1 MMGVTHI
8 VISTSA
14 VSLVMQTADAKL
26 ILVGGIASLLPDVD
40 TSTSIAGRVFPW
52 VSSWLERRF
61 PHRSCSHSL
70 MASLVVAAFSYPAAI
85 AGYAPLE
92 LITALNI
99 GFFFGYFADVF
110 TASGCEM
117 FWPMTVRAVWPGN
130 RNFRLRMG
138 SPVEYGILIILVFLL
153 VSSINI
159 NANGGIV
166 TQFNRLIASPVGVEQ
181 IYNSQGSNHLMVAH
195 LKGVRVS
202 DRAPV
207 RGDFWII
214 QGHGQGFI
222 VQGENGAIYKVGNEP
237 DVQVIAEHLTADT
250 GPVATISV
258 EPLKLNDQEVLAA
271 LAPFN
276 RPGFMVFV
284 SGQMTIDD
292 PESLTETLF
301 VDGHQFPFIRAAG
314 ASVTLEAAPLA
325 IVQQALSE
333 QFAIGQ
339 LFVRTIY
346 AQPQASPNLGS
357 KS

>member
-1 MMGVTHI
+1 
-8 VISTSA
+8 
-14 VSLVMQTADAKL
+14 
-26 ILVGGIASLLPDVD
+26 
-40 TSTSIAGRVFPW
+40 
-52 VSSWLERRF
+52 
-61 PHRSCSHSL
+61 
-70 MASLVVAAFSYPAAI
+70 
-85 AGYAPLE
+85 
-92 LITALNI
+92 
-99 GFFFGYFADVF
+99 
-110 TASGCEM
+110 
-117 FWPMTVRAVWPGN
+117 
-130 RNFRLRMG
+130 
-138 SPVEYGILIILVFLL
+138 
-153 VSSINI
+153 
-159 NANGGIV
+159 
-166 TQFNRLIASPVGVEQ
+166 
-181 IYNSQGSNHLMVAH
+181 MVAH

-222 VQGENGAIYKVGNEP
+222 VQGENGAIYKVGTEP

-250 GPVATISV
+250 GPVAAISV

-276 RPGFMVFV
+276 RPGMVFV
-284 SGQMTIDD
+284 SGQITIND

-301 VDGHQFPFIRAAG
+301 VDGHQFPFIRVAG
-314 ASVTLEAAPLA
+314 ASVTFEAAPLA
-325 IVQQALSE
+325 TVQQALPE